1 MTYNK
6 TVWEDRIVQ
15 FPNRYKDQNDNQY
28 TFTRDS
34 GVVTSEG
41 TQMSA
46 EKMNNIENGIAG
58 LAEEMESVQNN
69 VTDTGWIEYIGE
81 IAPNYNIDLYGTDT
95 PIRYRKIGNI
105 VEFAGFLR
113 NTSTISSIPISGID
127 LFTLP
132 EGYRP
137 TTSRYFICP
146 VDSQRTDNWV
156 LFINYLGQV
165 KLMAYNDNSSFAPS
179 SSMPANSEIP
189 FNVMFMVG

>member
-6 TVWEDRIVQ
+6 TVWEDRVVQ
-15 FPNRYKDQNDNQY
+15 FPNRYKDQNGNQY

-46 EKMNNIENGIAG
+46 NKMNNIENGIEG
-58 LAEEMESVQNN
+58 LTEEVSSMQTQI
-69 VTDTGWIEYIGE
+69 TDTGWIEYFGS
-81 IAPNYNIDLYGTDT
+81 IATGYNIDLYDADE
-95 PIRYRKIGNI
+95 PIRYRKVGNI
-105 VEFAGFLR
+105 VELTGFLM
-113 NTSTISSIPISGID
+113 NTTTISDIPVPGID

-137 TTSRYFICP
+137 ATSRYFLCP
-146 VDSQRTDNWV
+146 VDSQRTDNWL

-165 KLMAYNDNSSFAPS
+165 KLMAYTDNSSFVPS
-179 SSMPANSEIP
+179 SSMPAYSELP
-189 FNVMFMVG
+189 FNVMYMVD